1 MYITLIKNISS
12 ILLLTL
18 FACTSNNSTKEKITN
33 ETSSTNKES
42 KKTPLIIEQKI
53 DDDIAEFTADGIT
66 LTEIKPSKNNSES
79 SLTLTNTSFKEGIN
93 ILQFNI
99 ENNQNYNITTIQNNY
114 TITTHPSTKIEQEFL
129 SGNNVFLAF
138 LSDENNLG
146 IKTNN
151 ATLLKN
157 IVLNDD
163 QLFDETKAH
172 LFYYLPQNNIP
183 ILDFCLVNT
192 SLSENGNKV
201 KVTFNGTTSIIVD
214 KWASYQID
222 GLSESKNTIRLELID
237 ESGKLIPGPFND
249 SGERT
254 FTSNQNS

>member
-1 MYITLIKNISS
+1 MMRFKTFSLIV
-12 ILLLTL
+12 LTFL
-18 FACTSNNSTKEKITN
+18 FACNTNNSNKK
-33 ETSSTNKES
+33 ETSDEASSSIENTQTS
-42 KKTPLIIEQKI
+42 LIIEQKV
-53 DDDIAEFTADGIT
+53 DSDIATFSADGIT
-66 LTEIKPSKNNSES
+66 LTEIKPTKNNKES
-79 SLTLTNTSFKEGIN
+79 VLTLTNTSFKEGIN
-93 ILQFNI
+93 LLQFSI

-114 TITTHPSTKIEQEFL
+114 TIATHSNTKIEQEFL

-157 IVLNDD
+157 IVLNDEV
-163 QLFDETKAH
+163 LFDEKQAH
-172 LFYYLPQNNIP
+172 LFYYLPQNNIA

-192 SLSENGNKV
+192 SLSENGNKI

-222 GLSESKNTIRLELID
+222 GLTQNKNTIRIELID
-237 ESGKLIPGPFND
+237 KIGKIIPGPFND
-249 SGERT
+249 SGERS
-254 FTSNQNS
+254 FTLKQNS

>member
-1 MYITLIKNISS
+1 MMRFKTFSLIV
-12 ILLLTL
+12 LTFL
-18 FACTSNNSTKEKITN
+18 FACNTNNSNKK
-33 ETSSTNKES
+33 ETSDEASSSKENTQTS
-42 KKTPLIIEQKI
+42 LIIEQKA
-53 DDDIAEFTADGIT
+53 DSDIATFSADGIT
-66 LTEIKPSKNNSES
+66 LTEIKPTKNNKES
-79 SLTLTNTSFKEGIN
+79 VLTLANTSFKEGIN
-93 ILQFNI
+93 LLQFSI

-114 TITTHPSTKIEQEFL
+114 TIATHSNTKIEQEFL

-157 IVLNDD
+157 IVLNDEV
-163 QLFDETKAH
+163 LFDEKQAH
-172 LFYYLPQNNIP
+172 LFYYLPQNNIA

-192 SLSENGNKV
+192 SLSENGNKI

-222 GLSESKNTIRLELID
+222 GLTQNKNTIRIELID
-237 ESGKLIPGPFND
+237 KIGKLIPGPFND
-249 SGERT
+249 SGERS
-254 FTSNQNS
+254 FTLKQNS

>member
-1 MYITLIKNISS
+1 MMRFKTFSLIV
-12 ILLLTL
+12 LTFL
-18 FACTSNNSTKEKITN
+18 FACNTNNSNKK
-33 ETSSTNKES
+33 ETSDEASSSKENTQTS
-42 KKTPLIIEQKI
+42 LIIEQKA
-53 DDDIAEFTADGIT
+53 DSDIATFSADGIT
-66 LTEIKPSKNNSES
+66 LTEIKPTKNNKES
-79 SLTLTNTSFKEGIN
+79 VLTLTNTSFKEGIN
-93 ILQFNI
+93 LLQFNI

-114 TITTHPSTKIEQEFL
+114 TIATHSNTKIEQEFL

-157 IVLNDD
+157 IVLNDEV
-163 QLFDETKAH
+163 LFDEKQAH
-172 LFYYLPQNNIP
+172 LFYYLPQNNIA

-192 SLSENGNKV
+192 SLSENGNKI

-222 GLSESKNTIRLELID
+222 GLTQNKNTIRIELID
-237 ESGKLIPGPFND
+237 KIGKIIPGPFND
-249 SGERT
+249 SGERS
-254 FTSNQNS
+254 FTLKQNS

>member
-1 MYITLIKNISS
+1 MMRFKTFSLIV
-12 ILLLTL
+12 LTFL
-18 FACTSNNSTKEKITN
+18 FACNTNNSNKK
-33 ETSSTNKES
+33 ETSDEASSSKENTQTS
-42 KKTPLIIEQKI
+42 LIIEQKV
-53 DDDIAEFTADGIT
+53 DSDIATFSADGIT
-66 LTEIKPSKNNSES
+66 LTEIKPTKNNKES
-79 SLTLTNTSFKEGIN
+79 VLTLTNTSFKEGIN
-93 ILQFNI
+93 LLQFNI

-114 TITTHPSTKIEQEFL
+114 TIATHSNTKIEQEFL

-157 IVLNDD
+157 IVLNDEV
-163 QLFDETKAH
+163 LFDEKQAH
-172 LFYYLPQNNIP
+172 LFYYLPQNNIA

-192 SLSENGNKV
+192 SLSENGNKI

-222 GLSESKNTIRLELID
+222 GLTQNKNTIRIELID
-237 ESGKLIPGPFND
+237 KIGKLIPGPFND
-249 SGERT
+249 SGERS
-254 FTSNQNS
+254 FTLKQNS

>member
-1 MYITLIKNISS
+1 MMRFKTFSLIILLSFFACNTNNSNKEESSDEVSSSIKN
-12 ILLLTL
+12 
-18 FACTSNNSTKEKITN
+18 N
-33 ETSSTNKES
+33 ETS
-42 KKTPLIIEQKI
+42 LIIEQKV
-53 DDDIAEFTADGIT
+53 DTDIATFSADGIT
-66 LTEIKPSKNNSES
+66 LTEIKPNNNDKES

-93 ILQFNI
+93 LLQFNI

-114 TITTHPSTKIEQEFL
+114 TIATHSNTKIEQEFL

-138 LSDENNLG
+138 LSDDNNLG

-157 IVLNDD
+157 IILNDEA
-163 QLFDETKAH
+163 LFDEKQAH
-172 LFYYLPQNNIP
+172 LFYYLPQNNIA

-201 KVTFNGTTSIIVD
+201 KVTINNTITLIID
-214 KWASYQID
+214 KWASYQIG
-222 GLSESKNTIRLELID
+222 GLTQNENTIRIELID
-237 ESGKLIPGPFND
+237 KAGNLIPGPFND

-254 FTSNQNS
+254 FLLNQNS

>member
-1 MYITLIKNISS
+1 MRFKTFSLIILLFFFACNTNNSNKEESSDEASSSIKN
-12 ILLLTL
+12 
-18 FACTSNNSTKEKITN
+18 N
-33 ETSSTNKES
+33 ETS
-42 KKTPLIIEQKI
+42 LIIEQKA
-53 DDDIAEFTADGIT
+53 DNDIATFSADGIT
-66 LTEIKPSKNNSES
+66 LTEIKPTKNNKES
-79 SLTLTNTSFKEGIN
+79 ALTLTNTSFKEGIN
-93 ILQFNI
+93 LLQFNI

-114 TITTHPSTKIEQEFL
+114 TIATHSNTKVEQEFL

-138 LSDENNLG
+138 LTNENNLG

-157 IVLNDD
+157 IVLNDEV
-163 QLFDETKAH
+163 LFDEKQPH
-172 LFYYLPQNNIP
+172 LFYYLPQNNIA

-201 KVTFNGTTSIIVD
+201 KVTFNGTTSIVVN

-222 GLSESKNTIRLELID
+222 GLSENKNTIRIELID
-237 ESGKLIPGPFND
+237 KAGNLIPGPFND

-254 FTSNQNS
+254 FLMNQNS

>member
-1 MYITLIKNISS
+1 MMRFKTFSLIV
-12 ILLLTL
+12 LTFL
-18 FACTSNNSTKEKITN
+18 FACNTNNSNKK
-33 ETSSTNKES
+33 ETSDEASSSKENTQTS
-42 KKTPLIIEQKI
+42 LIIEQKA
-53 DDDIAEFTADGIT
+53 DSDIATFSADGIT
-66 LTEIKPSKNNSES
+66 LTEIKPTKNNKES
-79 SLTLTNTSFKEGIN
+79 VLTLTNTSFKEGIN
-93 ILQFNI
+93 LLQFNI

-114 TITTHPSTKIEQEFL
+114 TIATHSNTKIEQEFL

-157 IVLNDD
+157 IVLNDEV
-163 QLFDETKAH
+163 LFDEKQAH
-172 LFYYLPQNNIP
+172 LFYYLPQNNIA

-192 SLSENGNKV
+192 SLSENGNKI

-222 GLSESKNTIRLELID
+222 GLTQNKNTIRIELID
-237 ESGKLIPGPFND
+237 KIGKLIPGPFND
-249 SGERT
+249 SGERS
-254 FTSNQNS
+254 FTLKQNS

>member
-1 MYITLIKNISS
+1 MFLIKRISFIF
-12 ILLLTL
+12 ILSF
-18 FACTSNNSTKEKITN
+18 FACSTNNDNNERTED
-33 ETSSTNKES
+33 ETSSAIENKETS
-42 KKTPLIIEQKI
+42 LIIEPKT
-53 DDDIAEFTADGIT
+53 DDEIAKFSADGIT
-66 LTEIKPSKNNSES
+66 LTEIKPSKNNTES

-114 TITTHPSTKIEQEFL
+114 TIATHSTTKIEQEFL

-163 QLFDETKAH
+163 QLFDETQAH
-172 LFYYLPQNNIP
+172 LIYYLPQNNIP

-222 GLSESKNTIRLELID
+222 GLSENKNTIRLELID

>member
-1 MYITLIKNISS
+1 MMRLKKFLLI
-12 ILLLTL
+12 ILIPF
-18 FACTSNNSTKEKITN
+18 FACTSTSDNDKNNTSNEKTASETTN
-33 ETSSTNKES
+33 ENT
-42 KKTPLIIEQKI
+42 LIIEQKI

>member
-1 MYITLIKNISS
+1 MMRFKTFSLIV
-12 ILLLTL
+12 LTFL
-18 FACTSNNSTKEKITN
+18 FACNTNNSNKK
-33 ETSSTNKES
+33 ETSDEASSSKENTQTS
-42 KKTPLIIEQKI
+42 LIIEQKA
-53 DDDIAEFTADGIT
+53 DSDIATFSADGIT
-66 LTEIKPSKNNSES
+66 LTEIKPTKNNKES
-79 SLTLTNTSFKEGIN
+79 VLTLPNTSFKEGIN
-93 ILQFNI
+93 LLQFNI

-114 TITTHPSTKIEQEFL
+114 TIATHSNTKIEQEFL

-157 IVLNDD
+157 IVLNDEV
-163 QLFDETKAH
+163 LFDEKQAH
-172 LFYYLPQNNIP
+172 LFYYLPQNNIA

-192 SLSENGNKV
+192 SLSENGNKI

-222 GLSESKNTIRLELID
+222 GLTQNKNTIRIELI
-237 ESGKLIPGPFND
+237 K
-249 SGERT
+249 
-254 FTSNQNS
+254 

>member
-1 MYITLIKNISS
+1 MIRLKKFPLI
-12 ILLLTL
+12 ILIPF
-18 FACTSNNSTKEKITN
+18 FACTSTSDNDKNNTSNEKTASETTN
-33 ETSSTNKES
+33 ENT
-42 KKTPLIIEQKI
+42 LIIEQKI

-66 LTEIKPSKNNSES
+66 LTEIKPSKNNTES

-114 TITTHPSTKIEQEFL
+114 TITTHLSTKIEQEFL

-172 LFYYLPQNNIP
+172 LFYFLPQNNIP

-254 FTSNQNS
+254 FTLNQNS

>member
-1 MYITLIKNISS
+1 MIRLKKFPLI
-12 ILLLTL
+12 ILIPF
-18 FACTSNNSTKEKITN
+18 FACTSTSDNDKNNTSNEKTASETTN
-33 ETSSTNKES
+33 ENT
-42 KKTPLIIEQKI
+42 LIIEQKI
-53 DDDIAEFTADGIT
+53 DDDIAEFTADGIS
-66 LTEIKPSKNNSES
+66 LTEIKPSKNNTES